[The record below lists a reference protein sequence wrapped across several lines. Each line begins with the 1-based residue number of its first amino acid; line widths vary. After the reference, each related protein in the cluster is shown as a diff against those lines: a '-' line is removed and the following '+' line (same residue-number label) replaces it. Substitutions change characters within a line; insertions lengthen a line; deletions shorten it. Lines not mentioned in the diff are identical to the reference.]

1 MKPNYKMKKLLEEN
15 FFIKSYLASVD
26 NDEKEYVIRH
36 VIIEDMTDQEKRN
49 VFDDLAILIN

>member
-1 MKPNYKMKKLLEEN
+1 MKHNYKIKKLLEEN

-36 VIIEDMTDQEKRN
+36 VIIEDMTD
-49 VFDDLAILIN
+49 